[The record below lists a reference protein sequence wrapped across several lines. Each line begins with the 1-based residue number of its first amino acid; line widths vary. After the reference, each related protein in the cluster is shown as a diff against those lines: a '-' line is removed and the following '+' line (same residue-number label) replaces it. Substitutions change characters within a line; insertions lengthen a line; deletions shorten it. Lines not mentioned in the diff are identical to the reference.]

1 MKTRVSRR
9 SSIQLCTTLLKLAFT
24 LNLLLGPLVSQA
36 QNIACGQTITNTINS
51 PGQTNT
57 YTFDANAGEVVEI
70 LVLGQPL
77 NAAADVYDPAGG
89 RIGGATNNFTGPISL
104 TSTGTYTIR
113 VHANDSVSTGA
124 CGISLSFLTGRCG
137 AALLSGPPATNALT
151 SFAEMDSYTFTGN
164 AGETVVINA
173 AGNNFTAAAFVA
185 GPNGAIA
192 ANWVNGTATL
202 DLAST
207 GTYTVVVYSFYA
219 AGTGTYSLSLFY
231 AKLVPA
237 SYRLAIGATNGAAAL
252 TVWGQAGRPTTLRY
266 ATNLAAPVQWFPLT
280 NFNLPWSP
288 YRFVDSASPNSP
300 QRFYQTAQ

>member
-1 MKTRVSRR
+1 
-9 SSIQLCTTLLKLAFT
+9 LKLAFT
-24 LNLLLGPLVSQA
+24 LNLLLGPLVGQA
-36 QNIACGQTITNTINS
+36 QQIACGQTLTNTINS

-57 YTFDANAGEVVEI
+57 YTFDGNAGEVVDI
-70 LVLGQPL
+70 LVLGQSL
-77 NAAADVYDPAGG
+77 NAAADVYDPTGG

-124 CGISLSFLTGRCG
+124 YGISLSFLTGRCG
-137 AALLSGPPATNALT
+137 AALLSGPPVT
-151 SFAEMDSYTFTGN
+151 SAVTQFAELDSYTFTGN

-173 AGNNFTAAAFVA
+173 AGSNFTAAAFVA

-207 GTYTVVVYSFYA
+207 GTYTVGVYSVYL

-237 SYRLAIGATNGAAAL
+237 SYRMAISAANGVAAL
-252 TVWGQAGRPTTLRY
+252 TIWGQAGRPTTLRY

>member
-104 TSTGTYTIR
+104 TSAGTYTIR

-124 CGISLSFLTGRCG
+124 YGISLSFLTGRCG
-137 AALLSGPPATNALT
+137 AALLSGPPAAEAVTL
-151 SFAEMDSYTFTGN
+151 FAEMDSYTFTGN
-164 AGETVVINA
+164 PGETVVINA
-173 AGNNFTAAAFVA
+173 AGSNFTAAAFVA
-185 GPNGAIA
+185 GPNGAII
-192 ANWVNGTATL
+192 ANWVNGAATL
-202 DLAST
+202 DLAGT
-207 GTYTVVVYSFYA
+207 GTYTVGVYSFYV

-237 SYRLAIGATNGAAAL
+237 SYRLAVGATNGAAAL
-252 TVWGQAGRPTTLRY
+252 TVWGQAGRPTTFRY
-266 ATNLAAPVQWFPLT
+266 ATNLAAPIQWFPLRT
-280 NFNLPWSP
+280 SICPGARIGLWIRLRPTH
-288 YRFVDSASPNSP
+288 RKDS
-300 QRFYQTAQ
+300 TKL